1 MQKSKIEE
9 MFLIYLNKYSRVL
22 HYKYKKYN
30 EQTIES
36 TLFNRVLNYTESYKE
51 DKNGLTLPDE
61 LIISYDK
68 TIIVEYDVV
77 VIPQI
82 CINMNS
88 KYHLDYLLTDEV
100 LESVIRN
107 QLYSKSYELKRIPY
121 LRNINVNIK

>member
-9 MFLIYLNKYSRVL
+9 MFLIYLDKYSRVL

-107 QLYSKSYELKRIPY
+107 QGYSKSYELKRIPY
-121 LRNINVNIK
+121 LRKY

>member
-9 MFLIYLNKYSRVL
+9 MFLIYLNKYSRVI

-77 VIPQI
+77 VIPEI
-82 CINMNS
+82 CIKMNS
-88 KYHLDYLLTDEV
+88 KYHLDYLLTNEI

-107 QLYSKSYELKRIPY
+107 QGFTKSYELKRIPY
-121 LRNINVNIK
+121 LRKY

>member
-9 MFLIYLNKYSRVL
+9 MFLIYLNKYSRVI

-36 TLFNRVLNYTESYKE
+36 TLFNRVINYTESYKE
-51 DKNGLTLPDE
+51 DKDSLILSDE
-61 LIISYDK
+61 EIMSYDK

-77 VIPQI
+77 VVPEI
-82 CINMNS
+82 CIKMNS

-100 LESVIRN
+100 LERVIRN
-107 QLYSKSYELKRIPY
+107 QGFTKSYELKRIPY
-121 LRNINVNIK
+121 LRK

>member
-9 MFLIYLNKYSRVL
+9 MFLIYLNKYSRVI

-36 TLFNRVLNYTESYKE
+36 TLYNRVLNYNESYKE

-61 LIISYDK
+61 LVMSYDK

-77 VIPQI
+77 VIPEI

-107 QLYSKSYELKRIPY
+107 QGYTKSYELKRIPY
-121 LRNINVNIK
+121 LRKY

>member
-9 MFLIYLNKYSRVL
+9 MFLIYLNKYSRVI

-36 TLFNRVLNYTESYKE
+36 TLYNRVLNYTESYKE

-61 LIISYDK
+61 LVMSYDK

-77 VIPQI
+77 VIPEI

-107 QLYSKSYELKRIPY
+107 QGYTKSYELKRIPY
-121 LRNINVNIK
+121 LRKY

>member
-51 DKNGLTLPDE
+51 DKNSLILPDE
-61 LIISYDK
+61 EIMSYDK

-77 VIPQI
+77 VIPEI
-82 CINMNS
+82 CIKMNS
-88 KYHLDYLLTDEV
+88 KYHLDYLLTNEI

-107 QLYSKSYELKRIPY
+107 QGFTKSYELKRIPY
-121 LRNINVNIK
+121 LRKY

>member
-51 DKNGLTLPDE
+51 DKNDLTLPDE
-61 LIISYDK
+61 EIMSYDK

-100 LESVIRN
+100 LEGVIRS
-107 QLYSKSYELKRIPY
+107 QGYTKSYELKRIPY
-121 LRNINVNIK
+121 LRKY

>member
-107 QLYSKSYELKRIPY
+107 QGYSKSYELKRIPY
-121 LRNINVNIK
+121 LRKY

>member
-61 LIISYDK
+61 EIMSYDK

-107 QLYSKSYELKRIPY
+107 QGYSKSYELKRIPY
-121 LRNINVNIK
+121 LRKY

>member
-9 MFLIYLNKYSRVL
+9 MFLIYLNKYSRVI

-30 EQTIES
+30 EQNIES
-36 TLFNRVLNYTESYKE
+36 NLYNRILNYSETYKE
-51 DKNGLTLPDE
+51 NYESLTLPDE
-61 LIISYDK
+61 LIMSYDK

-77 VIPQI
+77 VIPEI

-100 LESVIRN
+100 LEGIIRN
-107 QLYSKSYELKRIPY
+107 QGYTKSYELKRIPY
-121 LRNINVNIK
+121 LRKY

>member
-9 MFLIYLNKYSRVL
+9 MFLIYLNKYSRVI

-36 TLFNRVLNYTESYKE
+36 TLYNRVLNYTESYKE
-51 DKNGLTLPDE
+51 DKNVLTLPDE
-61 LIISYDK
+61 SVMSYDK

-77 VIPQI
+77 VIPEI

-107 QLYSKSYELKRIPY
+107 QGYTKSYELKRIPY
-121 LRNINVNIK
+121 IRKY

>member
-1 MQKSKIEE
+1 MQKCKIEE
-9 MFLIYLNKYSRVL
+9 MFLIYLNKYSRVI

-36 TLFNRVLNYTESYKE
+36 TLFNRVLNYTESYKD
-51 DKNGLTLPDE
+51 DKNDLTLPDE
-61 LIISYDK
+61 EIMSYDK

-100 LESVIRN
+100 LEGVIRN
-107 QLYSKSYELKRIPY
+107 QGYTKSYELKRIPY
-121 LRNINVNIK
+121 LRKY

>member
-9 MFLIYLNKYSRVL
+9 MFLIYLNKYSRVI

-51 DKNGLTLPDE
+51 DKNSLILPDE
-61 LIISYDK
+61 EIMSYDK

-77 VIPQI
+77 VIPEI
-82 CINMNS
+82 CIKMNS
-88 KYHLDYLLTDEV
+88 KYHLDYLLTNEI

-107 QLYSKSYELKRIPY
+107 QGFTKSYELKRIPY
-121 LRNINVNIK
+121 LRKY

>member
-1 MQKSKIEE
+1 MQKCKIEE
-9 MFLIYLNKYSRVL
+9 MFLIYLNKYSRVI

-36 TLFNRVLNYTESYKE
+36 TLFNRVLNYTESYKD
-51 DKNGLTLPDE
+51 DKNDLTLPDE
-61 LIISYDK
+61 EIMSYDK

-100 LESVIRN
+100 LEGVIRS
-107 QLYSKSYELKRIPY
+107 QGYTKSYELKRIPY
-121 LRNINVNIK
+121 LRKY

>member
-61 LIISYDK
+61 EIMSYDK

-77 VIPQI
+77 VIPEI

-100 LESVIRN
+100 LEGVIRS
-107 QLYSKSYELKRIPY
+107 QGYTKSYELKRIPY
-121 LRNINVNIK
+121 LRKY

>member
-9 MFLIYLNKYSRVL
+9 MFLIYLNKYSRVI
-22 HYKYKKYN
+22 HYKYKKYI

-51 DKNGLTLPDE
+51 DKNSLILPDE
-61 LIISYDK
+61 EIMSYDK

-77 VIPQI
+77 VIPEI
-82 CINMNS
+82 CIKMNS
-88 KYHLDYLLTDEV
+88 KYHLDYLLTNEI

-107 QLYSKSYELKRIPY
+107 QGFTKSYELKRIPY
-121 LRNINVNIK
+121 LRKY

>member
-61 LIISYDK
+61 EIMSYDK

-107 QLYSKSYELKRIPY
+107 QGYTKSYELKRIPY
-121 LRNINVNIK
+121 LRKY

>member
-61 LIISYDK
+61 EIMSYDK

-100 LESVIRN
+100 LEGVIRS
-107 QLYSKSYELKRIPY
+107 QGYTKSYELKRIPY
-121 LRNINVNIK
+121 LRKY

>member
-61 LIISYDK
+61 LVISYDK

-107 QLYSKSYELKRIPY
+107 QGYSKSYELKRIPY
-121 LRNINVNIK
+121 LRKY

>member
-88 KYHLDYLLTDEV
+88 KYHLDYLLTNEI

-107 QLYSKSYELKRIPY
+107 QGFTKSYELKRIPY
-121 LRNINVNIK
+121 LRKY